1 MKTINEKVE
10 IKPKTGELITEKVE
24 YSLDSNGLITEA
36 EAPKQKKKEQK

>member
-24 YSLDSNGLITEA
+24 YSLDSNEMITETVDQK
-36 EAPKQKKKEQK
+36 PKKKEQK